1 MNFAHRAFAIISDAL
16 FPGPLRAAFG
26 IGLVFVAV
34 TTATRLGLAVFA
46 GEFAAPGALL
56 AALGIGLVFD
66 LGVAAFV
73 IAPICL
79 LIAVWPRRRMK
90 GLSVALGVL
99 MAPLSVLFAF
109 TAFAEF
115 TFWNEFSSR
124 FNFIAVDYLVYS
136 REVVG
141 NIRESYNL
149 PVLLCALALAS
160 AAVWLA
166 AMQAARR
173 SLFQCEQRYH
183 LRAAATWITLP
194 LVAYFALDARY
205 KEVSGN
211 AVVNELAG
219 NGYYDILH
227 AFWLNE
233 IDYQR
238 FYRTID
244 PEKARAIV
252 AGQLQ
257 AAADAQPS
265 FRRDVKGGDERRINV
280 VMVTIESFSA
290 SFMEAF
296 GGRNNLTP
304 NMDRLAREGLL
315 FTRMYATGTR
325 TVRGLEAVTLSMPP
339 GPGHSIVKRADNAG
353 LFNIGAVFRDHGYDS
368 LYVYGGYAYFDNM
381 QAFYQGS
388 GYTVVDRLAVAKKDV
403 HHENIWGIA
412 DEDLFTLTLRE
423 LDHRH
428 AQGHKVFAHVMTTSN
443 HRPYTYPNGR
453 IDLPS
458 KSSGRDGG
466 VKYTDWA
473 IGDFIERARA
483 KPWFND
489 TMFVFVA
496 DHTHNGRGKT
506 ELPPENYHI
515 PMIVYAPAH
524 IPAGRVDAI
533 ASQID
538 TAPTILGLL
547 NFNYE
552 SLFFGHDI
560 LKPGPEGE
568 RAFLS
573 NYQTVGMYKNGRIV
587 ELRPKKRV
595 RVVDAMT
602 HHEVEGPEA
611 AALIEEAIAYYQT
624 SSWAFHS
631 GELRAIAQKPKV
643 RLPPS

>member
-1 MNFAHRAFAIISDAL
+1 MNFAHRVFAAIRATL
-16 FPGPLRAAFG
+16 FPGPLRAAFS
-26 IGLVFVAV
+26 IGLVFLAINM
-34 TTATRLGLAVFA
+34 ATRLGLVVFA
-46 GEFAAPGALL
+46 GEFSAPGALL
-56 AALGIGLVFD
+56 AALGVGLLFD
-66 LGVAAFV
+66 VGVMAFV
-73 IAPICL
+73 LAPICL
-79 LIAVWPRRRMK
+79 LIAAWPRKRMK
-90 GLSVALGVL
+90 GLLVALGVL
-99 MAPLSVLFAF
+99 MAPLSALFSF

-149 PVLLCALALAS
+149 PVLLSALAVVS
-160 AAVWLA
+160 VGVWIA
-166 AMQAARR
+166 AMRMVRLGLVQ
-173 SLFQCEQRYH
+173 SEKRYG
-183 LRAAATWITLP
+183 LRAAATWIVAP

-205 KEVSGN
+205 KEVSGD
-211 AVVNELAG
+211 AVVNEIAG
-219 NGYYDILH
+219 NGYYDVLH

-244 PEKARAIV
+244 PGKARAII
-252 AGQLQ
+252 AEQLQ
-257 AAADAQPS
+257 VAADAQPS
-265 FRRDVKGGDERRINV
+265 FRRHVNGGDERRINV

-290 SFMEAF
+290 SFMETF

-353 LFNIGAVFRDHGYDS
+353 LFNLGAVFRERGYDS

-381 QAFYQGS
+381 RSFFEGS
-388 GYTVVDRLAVAKKDV
+388 GYTVVDRLAVAKNDI

-412 DEDLFTLTLRE
+412 DEDLFSLTLRE
-423 LDHRH
+423 IDRRH
-428 AQGHKVFAHVMTTSN
+428 AEGRRVFAHVMTTSN

-453 IDLPS
+453 IELPS
-458 KSSGRDGG
+458 KVSGRDGG
-466 VKYTDWA
+466 VMYTDWA

-515 PMIVYAPAH
+515 PMVIYAPEH
-524 IPAGRVDAI
+524 IQPARVDAI

-538 TAPTILGLL
+538 AAPTILGLL
-547 NFNYE
+547 NFSYE
-552 SLFFGHDI
+552 SMFFGHDV
-560 LKPGPEGE
+560 LKPGPDGE

-595 RVVDAMT
+595 RVVDAQT
-602 HHEVEGPEA
+602 HREVEGPEA
-611 AALIEEAIAYYQT
+611 EALAQEAIAFYQI
-624 SSWAFHS
+624 SSRAFQT
-631 GELRAIAQKPKV
+631 GELKAVAQRPKV

>member
-1 MNFAHRAFAIISDAL
+1 MRGRKVEPARGAFRGKL
-16 FPGPLRAAFG
+16 CGP
-26 IGLVFVAV
+26 
-34 TTATRLGLAVFA
+34 
-46 GEFAAPGALL
+46 
-56 AALGIGLVFD
+56 D
-66 LGVAAFV
+66 
-73 IAPICL
+73 
-79 LIAVWPRRRMK
+79 
-90 GLSVALGVL
+90 
-99 MAPLSVLFAF
+99 
-109 TAFAEF
+109 
-115 TFWNEFSSR
+115 
-124 FNFIAVDYLVYS
+124 D
-136 REVVG
+136 
-141 NIRESYNL
+141 
-149 PVLLCALALAS
+149 
-160 AAVWLA
+160 
-166 AMQAARR
+166 
-173 SLFQCEQRYH
+173 SL
-183 LRAAATWITLP
+183 
-194 LVAYFALDARY
+194 
-205 KEVSGN
+205 
-211 AVVNELAG
+211 
-219 NGYYDILH
+219 
-227 AFWLNE
+227 
-233 IDYQR
+233 
-238 FYRTID
+238 
-244 PEKARAIV
+244 
-252 AGQLQ
+252 
-257 AAADAQPS
+257 
-265 FRRDVKGGDERRINV
+265 
-280 VMVTIESFSA
+280 
-290 SFMEAF
+290 
-296 GGRNNLTP
+296 
-304 NMDRLAREGLL
+304 
-315 FTRMYATGTR
+315 TG
-325 TVRGLEAVTLSMPP
+325 S
-339 GPGHSIVKRADNAG
+339 NAG
-353 LFNIGAVFRDHGYDS
+353 LFNLGAVFRERGYDS

-388 GYTVVDRLAVAKKDV
+388 GYTVVDRLAVAKKDI

-428 AQGHKVFAHVMTTSN
+428 AQGRKVFAHVMTTSN

-524 IPAGRVDAI
+524 IHAARIDAI

-538 TAPTILGLL
+538 TAPTLLGLL

-595 RVVDAMT
+595 RVVDALT
-602 HHEVEGPEA
+602 HKEVEGPEA
-611 AALIEEAIAYYQT
+611 AALAEEAIAYYQI
-624 SSWAFHS
+624 SSRAFQT
-631 GELRAIAQKPKV
+631 GELRAIAQTPKV

>member
-1 MNFAHRAFAIISDAL
+1 
-16 FPGPLRAAFG
+16 
-26 IGLVFVAV
+26 
-34 TTATRLGLAVFA
+34 
-46 GEFAAPGALL
+46 
-56 AALGIGLVFD
+56 
-66 LGVAAFV
+66 
-73 IAPICL
+73 
-79 LIAVWPRRRMK
+79 
-90 GLSVALGVL
+90 
-99 MAPLSVLFAF
+99 
-109 TAFAEF
+109 
-115 TFWNEFSSR
+115 
-124 FNFIAVDYLVYS
+124 
-136 REVVG
+136 
-141 NIRESYNL
+141 
-149 PVLLCALALAS
+149 
-160 AAVWLA
+160 
-166 AMQAARR
+166 
-173 SLFQCEQRYH
+173 
-183 LRAAATWITLP
+183 
-194 LVAYFALDARY
+194 
-205 KEVSGN
+205 
-211 AVVNELAG
+211 
-219 NGYYDILH
+219 
-227 AFWLNE
+227 
-233 IDYQR
+233 
-238 FYRTID
+238 
-244 PEKARAIV
+244 
-252 AGQLQ
+252 
-257 AAADAQPS
+257 
-265 FRRDVKGGDERRINV
+265 
-280 VMVTIESFSA
+280 
-290 SFMEAF
+290 MEAF

-388 GYTVVDRLAVAKKDV
+388 GYTVVDRLAVAKKDI

-423 LDHRH
+423 LDQRH
-428 AQGHKVFAHVMTTSN
+428 ADGHKVFAHVMTTSN

-631 GELRAIAQKPKV
+631 GELRAIAHKPKV